1 MNKSLYQACVGAALA
16 VPAILAAQI
25 PVQGIVRPTW
35 IDVLP
40 QQVGKVYAV
49 GAAPLGENAAQAL
62 KQASQNARL
71 ELAIRVRATVKGET
85 NLKSQMSMQR
95 ELGGATTASSK
106 QQLSQDSRVATQ
118 ISELTGLGIAES
130 WTDHNGK
137 TVYALACLD
146 LNAAMG
152 HLKGRLD
159 AVRTGLPGD
168 EGSLMDPREAAK
180 AALRIRKGRE
190 EVARVEALASPLIEA
205 GGDADFRT
213 QIQSMQLDLDRRAD
227 LLRHSLTIGVDNAAS
242 LQPELVATLRA
253 AAQQQG
259 FGWVDGKGLLS
270 IRVELPRQAKARQWW
285 STEEEADFVTAKGAM
300 QLSLVDRTGNPRGTA
315 NLEVSGVGTAPVAAT
330 QGLMKDLRRKF
341 DSTLDRWLADLAL

>member
-1 MNKSLYQACVGAALA
+1 MNQSLCPAVVAAALA
-16 VPAILAAQI
+16 VPAVLSAQ
-25 PVQGIVRPTW
+25 GLVRPTW

-40 QQVGKVYAV
+40 QQPGKIYAV

-62 KQASQNARL
+62 RQASQNARI

-85 NLKSQMSMQR
+85 NLKSQLSMQR

-130 WTDHNGK
+130 WTDQSGK

-146 LNAAMG
+146 LSAAMG

-159 AVRTGLPGD
+159 AVKVGLPGD
-168 EGSLMDPREAAK
+168 ESAIMDPREAAK
-180 AALRIRKGRE
+180 AALRLRKGGE
-190 EVARVEALASPLIEA
+190 EVARVETLATPLIEA

-270 IRVELPRQAKARQWW
+270 IHVELPHQVKPARQWW
-285 STEEEADFVTAKGAM
+285 STEEDADFVTAKGSM
-300 QLSLVDRTGNPRGTA
+300 QLSLVDRSGNPRGTA
-315 NLEVSGVGTAPVAAT
+315 NLEVSGVGTAPIAAAL
-330 QGLMKDLRRKF
+330 GLMKDVRRKF